1 MNINKLNSNKK
12 RFIKKIS
19 KLVSGFSVLEII
31 IYVSIF
37 SLISIVVINSFI
49 VTMSLF
55 SVIRTNHDLLE
66 SGSIS
71 MDRISHEIRQAK
83 SIDAANSTSEIL
95 QLNSTDISGTA
106 VIVKFARENNTL
118 NLYKDSTLV
127 GGLLMQNVILNSI
140 SFDRISTA
148 NGEAVKIKMV
158 IQDTRSREN
167 KIENFYDTVVLR
179 GKY

>member
-1 MNINKLNSNKK
+1 MNIYKINLNKK
-12 RFIKKIS
+12 SFTHVTS
-19 KLVSGFSVLEII
+19 KMVSGFSIIEII
-31 IYVSIF
+31 IYISIF

-49 VTMSLF
+49 LTMSLF
-55 SVIRTNHDLLE
+55 SVIRTNHDLLD

-83 SIDAANSTSEIL
+83 SIDVANSTPEIL
-95 QLNSTDISGTA
+95 QLNSTDISGNPV
-106 VIVKFARENNTL
+106 VIKFAKENNTL

-127 GGLLMQNVILNSI
+127 GSLLIQNVILNSI
-140 SFDRISTA
+140 SFNQILTT

>member
-1 MNINKLNSNKK
+1 MNINKINLNNKWLNE
-12 RFIKKIS
+12 KIS

-55 SVIRTNHDLLE
+55 SVIRTNHDLLD

-83 SIDAANSTSEIL
+83 SIDVANSTSEIL
-95 QLNSTDISGTA
+95 QLNSTDVSGNA
-106 VIVKFARENNTL
+106 VVVRFVKENNTL
-118 NLYKDSTLV
+118 NLYKDNVLIGS
-127 GGLLMQNVILNSI
+127 LLIQNIQLNSLL
-140 SFDRISTA
+140 FNRISTT

-158 IQDTRSREN
+158 IQDTRSRQN
-167 KIENFYDTVVLR
+167 KIESFYNTVVLR